1 KANQRSQ
8 TKPASITFDDQQLSR
23 VDGSPALTVKNAT
36 LPKGGFVVV
45 HNESYEP
52 PNGDPFGSA
61 IGISEY
67 LKSGTHQNVEVQLVI
82 GSVKSTQKLV
92 SVPYLDTNGN
102 QTYDYVRSGGETDY
116 AYLNRESSQSSIP
129 NDTATISVKETDR
142 TGTKA
147 ETTASMGGSTATPTD
162 ATTTPINTSTPCR
175 VTNLSVSNQSV
186 HVGDEV
192 TVTAWIKNP
201 TGSRL
206 EDDLALATAG
216 EAVET
221 QQVALFASESRAVTF
236 THTYGAP

>member
-1 KANQRSQ
+1 
-8 TKPASITFDDQQLSR
+8 
-23 VDGSPALTVKNAT
+23 
-36 LPKGGFVVV
+36 
-45 HNESYEP
+45 
-52 PNGDPFGSA
+52 
-61 IGISEY
+61 
-67 LKSGTHQNVEVQLVI
+67 
-82 GSVKSTQKLV
+82 
-92 SVPYLDTNGN
+92 
-102 QTYDYVRSGGETDY
+102 
-116 AYLNRESSQSSIP
+116 
-129 NDTATISVKETDR
+129 ATISVKETDR

-162 ATTTPINTSTPCR
+162 ATTTPINTSTPFR

-236 THTYGAP
+236 THTYDAPGEYSIQVANHSTRLRVVEEGAPLTPATTTGGPDAATNNPRTQAANGQSSSGSLSLTDIVLLVVLVGVLAGIGWLLITLRKKI